1 MGSTLHEPA
10 NGFVDPSVMCSLCC
24 LLSLQDYIWEKNDMI
39 LYSSEHTFLQLFR
52 TFGIFFGP
60 SMRGRPCAHHVCGIP
75 CLLFFADL
83 LPPSPSHPT
92 PNIKTNNLDKVT
104 NTNKCLLFKIKNNF
118 MNSLLNISNSTI
130 NNKFWIFRCFIWRIN
145 TSEI

>member
-1 MGSTLHEPA
+1 MGHEQA

-60 SMRGRPCAHHVCGIP
+60 SMRGRPCAHHICGIP
-75 CLLFFADL
+75 CLFFFVDP
-83 LPPSPSHPT
+83 LPPSTKFKFMIALTVGKSFSNARKEMLRKSSDRVHVP
-92 PNIKTNNLDKVT
+92 KVLIRRVDMWQ
-104 NTNKCLLFKIKNNF
+104 CHQ
-118 MNSLLNISNSTI
+118 
-130 NNKFWIFRCFIWRIN
+130 R
-145 TSEI
+145 